1 MTHAPGTAARL
12 AALAGELQTRLEHL
26 HGDVD
31 PSWRAPLGLAAEP
44 APWLAGEG
52 KEPVRRRL
60 ATGLLDRCCG
70 PRPPLTALDD
80 TAGQLALMDRR
91 QLLARL
97 VALALLGRPG
107 VLRCCVQRPARAA
120 LQELLGPTFD
130 VLRARSGGTAVPAD
144 VAAWAPLAWAWVG
157 YRELLAAH
165 AWPHRG
171 VRRLARLGL
180 PASRGDAPPP
190 SRVPRAISPAAQ
202 RLAELDVLFESSQR
216 RSSC

>member
-1 MTHAPGTAARL
+1 VTHAPGTAARL
-12 AALAGELQTRLEHL
+12 AALAGELQVRLEQL

-31 PSWRAPLGLAAEP
+31 PSWRAPLGLADEAGAWRACEGSEP
-44 APWLAGEG
+44 A
-52 KEPVRRRL
+52 RRRL

-80 TAGQLALMDRR
+80 TAGQLALMDRQ

-120 LQELLGPTFD
+120 LQALLGPTFD
-130 VLRARSGGTAVPAD
+130 VLRTRRGGMAVPAD
-144 VAAWAPLAWAWVG
+144 VAAWPPVAWAWVG

-180 PASRGDAPPP
+180 PASRIDSPAA
-190 SRVPRAISPAAQ
+190 SRVPRAVTPAAQ
-202 RLAELDVLFESSQR
+202 RLAELDTLFQR
-216 RSSC
+216 SPHPC